1 MGDRSWIDDGAIP
14 VPEWLTG
21 DTRVFAGA
29 SVLLVED
36 DDIRE
41 LMATLLR
48 LAGHEPTVCSSAEA
62 GLEQLREQSFDLV
75 LTDYALPHRTGGWL
89 LDQASAEGLLD
100 ATPALIVTAHPNPPD
115 LEDYEVIPKPFDLD
129 YLVSR
134 VTQRLGGTASG
145 GARAGRVS
153 SASSAPN
160 GRGHDNDNDD
170 GDNGNRMT
178 CPDPIELVLYVSA
191 ASPRSGAAIANIRRV
206 LERFNSPRVKL
217 TIHDLSREPHAGQQD
232 SVTFTPTLVKRSPG
246 PRTFILGHM
255 TNPEILVE
263 LLQSCGADLV

>member
-1 MGDRSWIDDGAIP
+1 MGDRSWMSDGAIP
-14 VPEWLTG
+14 VPEWLRG
-21 DTRVFAGA
+21 DTHGFAGA
-29 SVLLVED
+29 SVLLVEDD

-62 GLEQLREQSFDLV
+62 GLEQLREQAFDLV

-89 LDQASAEGLLD
+89 LDQARAEGLLD
-100 ATPALIVTAHPNPPD
+100 ATPALIVTAHPNPQD
-115 LEDYEVIPKPFDLD
+115 LDDYEVIPKPFDLD

-134 VTQRLGGTASG
+134 VTQRLGGIPSR
-145 GARAGRVS
+145 GARAGR
-153 SASSAPN
+153 ASSAASGPN
-160 GRGHDNDNDD
+160 GGGHDD
-170 GDNGNRMT
+170 GDNGNRRA

-191 ASPRSGAAIANIRRV
+191 ASPRSGAAIANIRQV

-263 LLQSCGADLV
+263 LLQSCGEEISN